1 MITCHKKH
9 LFARCAERG
18 YKVSDVMPCVVSKQG
33 DEWTI
38 NETHSAYPR
47 PRPPKAPAKP
57 EVYGPPKPPPPR
69 GAGTAMKGMLKR
81 IGITSS
87 PTCKCNARAREMDLK
102 GLQWCRD
109 NVELIST
116 WLNEEATKRKLPY
129 VELAG
134 KTLIR
139 LAIARAAKW
148 PEALP

>member
-1 MITCHKKH
+1 MITCDKKF

-18 YKVSDVMPCVVSKQG
+18 YKVSQVMPCVVSKKG

-38 NETHSAYPR
+38 DENHPAYPR
-47 PRPPKAPAKP
+47 PREVKPKPPA
-57 EVYGPPKPPPPR
+57 VPPPPR

-87 PTCKCNARAREMDLK
+87 PTCRCNARARDMDAK

-109 NVELIST
+109 NIETISG
-116 WLNEEATKRKLPY
+116 WLREEAEKRKLPY

-139 LAIARAAKW
+139 LAIRRAEGW

>member
-18 YKVSDVMPCVVSKQG
+18 YKVPDVMPCVVSKQG

-38 NETHSAYPR
+38 DETHPAYPVVR
-47 PRPPKAPAKP
+47 TPAPKP
-57 EVYGPPKPPPPR
+57 EVYGPPKPLPPR

-81 IGITSS
+81 LGITSS
-87 PTCKCNARAREMDLK
+87 PTCRCNARARDMDSN
-102 GLQWCRD
+102 GLQWCRANLD
-109 NVELIST
+109 TISG

-139 LAIARAAKW
+139 LAIRQAEKW

>member
-1 MITCHKKH
+1 MITCHKQH
-9 LFARCAERG
+9 LFDRCAERG

-38 NETHSAYPR
+38 DETHSAYPK
-47 PRPPKAPAKP
+47 PRKVAPAKP

-116 WLNEEATKRKLPY
+116 WLGEEATKRKLPY

-139 LAIARAAKW
+139 LAIRQAASW
-148 PEALP
+148 PEAVP

>member
-1 MITCHKKH
+1 
-9 LFARCAERG
+9 
-18 YKVSDVMPCVVSKQG
+18 
-33 DEWTI
+33 
-38 NETHSAYPR
+38 
-47 PRPPKAPAKP
+47 
-57 EVYGPPKPPPPR
+57 
-69 GAGTAMKGMLKR
+69 MKGMLKR

-139 LAIARAAKW
+139 LAIRQAASW
-148 PEALP
+148 PEAVP

>member
-18 YKVSDVMPCVVSKQG
+18 YKVPDVLPCVVSRNG

-38 NETHSAYPR
+38 DETHPAYPR
-47 PRPPKAPAKP
+47 PRPPKP

-69 GAGTAMKGMLKR
+69 GAGTAMKGMLAR
-81 IGITSS
+81 IGITST
-87 PTCKCNARAREMDLK
+87 PTCRCNARAREMDAQ
-102 GLQWCRD
+102 GLQWWRE
-109 NVELIST
+109 NVETISG
-116 WLNEEATKRKLPY
+116 WLKEEADRRKLPY

-139 LAIARAAKW
+139 LAIRQAEKW

>member
-1 MITCHKKH
+1 MITCHKSH

-18 YKVSDVMPCVVSKQG
+18 YRVSSVMPCVVSRNG

-38 NETHSAYPR
+38 DENHPAYPR
-47 PRPPKAPAKP
+47 PKQPS
-57 EVYGPPKPPPPR
+57 PPKPPPVPAPPR

-87 PTCKCNARAREMDLK
+87 PTCKCNARAREMDAK

-109 NVELIST
+109 NIDLISS
-116 WLNEEATKRKLPY
+116 WLKEEADKRKLPY
-129 VELAG
+129 VEIAG

-139 LAIARAAKW
+139 LAIRRAEAW